1 MASGSSA
8 ADLLAPAPAAD
19 RRDRRRIEA
28 PAKRAVAVV
37 VPTYNEADN
46 LPRLVDRV
54 FSGMPDDAMLIV
66 VDDGSPDGTGA
77 LATQLAERSP
87 GAIELVQR
95 DEKLGL
101 GTAYRA
107 GFQRALASG
116 ADYVVQMDA
125 DLSHDPDSLFAML
138 AELRSADVV
147 VGSRYVAGASVD
159 PRWGPVRRL
168 LSVAGNRGIGL
179 LAGLHVRDATSGFKA
194 FRALALAAVDFDGFR
209 CAGFGFQV
217 EMAAA
222 CQRLGL
228 RVVEHPIRF
237 RTRRRGRSK
246 MSLGIVVE
254 AIWRLTP
261 MAWKRFAG

>member
-1 MASGSSA
+1 MAAGSSA

-54 FSGMPDDAMLIV
+54 FSCLPDDAMLIV

-138 AELRSADVV
+138 AELSSADVV

-194 FRALALAAVDFDGFR
+194 FRARRWPRSTSTASAARASGSRSRWPPPANAWDCGSSSIPYGSVPGAGAGPR
-209 CAGFGFQV
+209 CRWASWSRPSGD
-217 EMAAA
+217 
-222 CQRLGL
+222 
-228 RVVEHPIRF
+228 
-237 RTRRRGRSK
+237 
-246 MSLGIVVE
+246 
-254 AIWRLTP
+254 
-261 MAWKRFAG
+261 

>member
-1 MASGSSA
+1 MPAGSTVS
-8 ADLLAPAPAAD
+8 DLLARAPASEQPD
-19 RRDRRRIEA
+19 RGRTA
-28 PAKRAVAVV
+28 SPATHTVAVV

-46 LPRLVDRV
+46 LPPLVDRI
-54 FSGMPDDAMLIV
+54 FAALADDTTLIV

-77 LATQLAERSP
+77 LAARLAERSP
-87 GAIELVQR
+87 GAIDLVQR
-95 DEKLGL
+95 DEKFGL
-101 GTAYRA
+101 GAAYRA

-125 DLSHDPDSLFAML
+125 DLSHDPDSLPAML
-138 AELRSADVV
+138 AGLDDADVV

-159 PRWGPVRRL
+159 PRWGPIRRL
-168 LSVAGNRGIGL
+168 LSGAANRGLGL
-179 LAGLHVRDATSGFKA
+179 IAGLDVRDATSGYKA
-194 FRALALAAVDFDGFR
+194 FRASALAAVDFDGFR

-228 RVVEHPIRF
+228 HVVEHPIHF
-237 RTRRRGRSK
+237 RTRRSGRSK
-246 MSLGIVVE
+246 MSLAIVIE

-261 MAWKRFAG
+261 MAWRRFLD

>member
-1 MASGSSA
+1 M
-8 ADLLAPAPAAD
+8 
-19 RRDRRRIEA
+19 
-28 PAKRAVAVV
+28 AVV

-54 FSGMPDDAMLIV
+54 FSCLPDDAMLIV

-179 LAGLHVRDATSGFKA
+179 IAGLHVRDATSGFKA
-194 FRALALAAVDFDGFR
+194 FRAPALAAVDFDGFR
-209 CAGFGFQV
+209 CVGFGFQV

-228 RVVEHPIRF
+228 RIVEHPIRF

-261 MAWKRFAG
+261 MAWRRFSG

>member
-1 MASGSSA
+1 MTMAAGSSA
-8 ADLLAPAPAAD
+8 ADLLAPAANRPG
-19 RRDRRRIEA
+19 RRFAEA
-28 PAKRAVAVV
+28 PANCGVAVV

-54 FSGMPDDAMLIV
+54 FSGLPDDSRLIV
-66 VDDGSPDGTGA
+66 VDDGSPDGTGT
-77 LATQLAERSP
+77 LAARLAKRSP

-107 GFQRALASG
+107 GFERALASG

-125 DLSHDPDSLFAML
+125 DLSHDPDSLSPML
-138 AELRSADVV
+138 AALRGADVV

-168 LSVAGNRGIGL
+168 LSVVGNRGIGL
-179 LAGLHVRDATSGFKA
+179 LAGLDVRDATSGYKA
-194 FRALALAAVDFDGFR
+194 FRASALDAVDFDSFR

-261 MAWKRFAG
+261 MAWKRFSG

>member
-1 MASGSSA
+1 MTAGSPA
-8 ADLLAPAPAAD
+8 GLLAPAPAAD
-19 RRDRRRIEA
+19 RPDGRRA
-28 PAKRAVAVV
+28 ASAKRDVAIV
-37 VPTYNEADN
+37 VPTYNEAEN
-46 LPRLVDRV
+46 LPLLVDRI
-54 FSGMPDDAMLIV
+54 FAGLPEDARLIV

-77 LATQLAERSP
+77 LAARLAERMA

-95 DEKLGL
+95 NEKLGL

-107 GFQRALASG
+107 GFERALACG

-125 DLSHDPDSLFAML
+125 DLSHNPDSLTPML
-138 AELRSADVV
+138 AELGCADVV

-159 PRWGPVRRL
+159 PRWGPIRRL

-179 LAGLHVRDATSGFKA
+179 LAGLDVRDATSGYKA
-194 FRALALAAVDFDGFR
+194 FRASALAAIDLDGFR

-237 RTRRRGRSK
+237 RIRRSGRSK

-254 AIWRLTP
+254 AVRRLTP
-261 MAWKRFAG
+261 MAWRRFFD

>member
-1 MASGSSA
+1 MAASSSTADVTATA
-8 ADLLAPAPAAD
+8 APE
-19 RRDRRRIEA
+19 RSRRREA
-28 PAKRAVAVV
+28 PARRSVAVV

-46 LPRLVDRV
+46 LPPLVARILSSLANDI
-54 FSGMPDDAMLIV
+54 SLIV

-77 LATQLAERSP
+77 VVARLGQRSP
-87 GAIELVQR
+87 CPIELVQR

-107 GFQRALASG
+107 GFERALAGG
-116 ADYVVQMDA
+116 ADYVAQMDA
-125 DLSHDPDSLFAML
+125 DLSHDPDSLSAML
-138 AELRSADVV
+138 AKLRDADVV
-147 VGSRYVAGASVD
+147 VGSRYVPGGSVD
-159 PRWGPVRRL
+159 PGWGAIRRL
-168 LSVAGNRGIGL
+168 LSASANRGIRL
-179 LAGLHVRDATSGFKA
+179 LAGLDVRDATSGYKA
-194 FRALALAAVDFDGFR
+194 FRASALAQVDLDGLR

-237 RTRRRGRSK
+237 STRRIGRSK

-254 AIWRLTP
+254 AVLRLTP
-261 MAWKRFAG
+261 MAWRRFSA